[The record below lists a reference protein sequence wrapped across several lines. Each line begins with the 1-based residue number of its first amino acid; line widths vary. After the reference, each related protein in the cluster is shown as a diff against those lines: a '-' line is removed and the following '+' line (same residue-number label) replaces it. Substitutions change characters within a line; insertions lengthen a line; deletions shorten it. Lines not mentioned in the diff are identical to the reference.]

1 MCGRFILAADL
12 DDLQARFGFEAG
24 ALTYGPRYNIAPTQE
39 ALVITKAPARIAA
52 DSPTNNPANN
62 IEGRRRAEMM
72 RWGLV
77 PSWAKDISLG
87 SRMINARGETL
98 AEKPA
103 FRAAYRKRRCIIPAD
118 GFYEWKREGKRKVP
132 MYVFLKSRRP
142 FAFAGLWESWRSP
155 SGETIRSCAIVTTSP
170 NSFMEPIHN
179 RMPVMLSQEAEGL
192 WLDPLVEDPGVLGQL
207 LTPFPA
213 EAMDAYPVSTL
224 VNSPANQGPEC
235 IAPAETQHP
244 IGLI

>member
-1 MCGRFILAADL
+1 MCGRYILASDL
-12 DDLQARFGFEAG
+12 DGLQARFGFEAG
-24 ALTYGPRYNIAPTQE
+24 ALSYGPRYNIAPTQE
-39 ALVITKAPARIAA
+39 VLVITKAPADIAA
-52 DSPTNNPANN
+52 DNPTNN
-62 IEGRRRAEMM
+62 IQRGRRAEMM

-103 FRAAYRKRRCIIPAD
+103 FRAAYRKRRCLIPAD

-132 MYVFLKSRRP
+132 MYIFPKSRRP
-142 FAFAGLWESWRSP
+142 FAFAGLWESWRAP
-155 SGETIRSCAIVTTSP
+155 SGDTVRSCAIVTTSP
-170 NSFMEPIHN
+170 NSFIEPIHN

-213 EAMDAYPVSTL
+213 RGYGRLPGLHPGQLAGEPGSRVY
-224 VNSPANQGPEC
+224 SPG
-235 IAPAETQHP
+235 
-244 IGLI
+244 